1 MEPNLK
7 LVLEEIQKSKEEFGR
22 RFDEHN
28 EQWERRFANL
38 DLARA
43 ARDTVVD
50 KCLDAIELAGADTAY
65 TISRCVVDLEA
76 VRIDPLQ
83 DERDDRVT
91 ALEVA
96 ATDLGTWRPEMEAL
110 VDDLRI
116 EMQKLSQGR
125 EPMVFDVL
133 PQWPVFASSSS
144 APSGHGDASSHRDG
158 GFGTGAVWTH
168 VPVMGKQ
175 SDPPPPPLHPR
186 STPPLPHR
194 PPAPPYPSPHLPPHP
209 HPSPHPPRPPPLYIP
224 PRPPLSTPRHPTPH
238 DTHDLQRPTGRL
250 PKLPFSK
257 FDGENPRLWRS
268 RCERYFTMYAVDPSL
283 WVSIATMYVE
293 GTATG

>member
-1 MEPNLK
+1 MFFLFILSKYLLLTIGIRDQFESWPPIPLIPTLPRLQRSRGAMEPNLK

-28 EQWERRFANL
+28 KQWERRFAYL
-38 DLARA
+38 KLSRA
-43 ARDTVVD
+43 AHDAAVD
-50 KCLDAIELAGADTAY
+50 KRLDSIELAGADTAY
-65 TISRCVVDLEA
+65 TIGRRIADLEA

-83 DERDDRVT
+83 DERDDCVT

-133 PQWPVFASSSS
+133 PQWPNVVASSSS

-158 GFGTGAVWTH
+158 GFGTGAV
-168 VPVMGKQ
+168 
-175 SDPPPPPLHPR
+175 
-186 STPPLPHR
+186 
-194 PPAPPYPSPHLPPHP
+194 
-209 HPSPHPPRPPPLYIP
+209 
-224 PRPPLSTPRHPTPH
+224 
-238 DTHDLQRPTGRL
+238 
-250 PKLPFSK
+250 
-257 FDGENPRLWRS
+257 
-268 RCERYFTMYAVDPSL
+268 
-283 WVSIATMYVE
+283 
-293 GTATG
+293 